1 MSRGSKTSMFYAV
14 ITAFCL
20 LKTDKQAE
28 CIETLSDYK
37 AQKPTDSQTAKHLAL
52 IYDGLGRH
60 SEATATLE
68 YILSLFPNKKELSEL
83 LFFSYVRE
91 GKLLK

>member
-28 CIETLSDYK
+28 CLEILADYK
-37 AQKPTDSQTAKHLAL
+37 S
-52 IYDGLGRH
+52 
-60 SEATATLE
+60 
-68 YILSLFPNKKELSEL
+68 
-83 LFFSYVRE
+83 
-91 GKLLK
+91 